1 MFNFDKIDFQRIG
14 TALVGAILLSTACV
28 TAAVG
33 PARAAE
39 TAKVELSG
47 QVRA

>member
-1 MFNFDKIDFQRIG
+1 MFNTEKLQKIATAAVG
-14 TALVGAILLSTACV
+14 ALVLSTACV

-39 TAKVELSG
+39 TASVSG
-47 QVRA
+47 QQIA